1 MTFVRH
7 SALLVALLIAGCDK
21 SATEPSSTTTTTPTR
36 STESFETTL
45 ARGDSMFYSFTV
57 TSAGTVNVT
66 LASVVQQGRAA
77 ALSTPL
83 RIGLGTPEGE
93 GCTVTDAIEAA
104 PALTSQLSVTMAAG
118 IHCVLIADTGQISGT
133 VIAAVRFSHL

>member
-1 MTFVRH
+1 MTFVRY
-7 SALLVALLIAGCDK
+7 SALLLALLGAGCDETP
-21 SATEPSSTTTTTPTR
+21 TEPSSTTSTPTR

-57 TSAGTVNVT
+57 GSAGTVSVT
-66 LASVVQQGRAA
+66 LASVVQQGRTAA
-77 ALSTPL
+77 SSTPL

-93 GCTVTDAIEAA
+93 GCTVTDSVDAA
-104 PALTSQLSVTMAAG
+104 PALTPQLSVTMAAG
-118 IHCVLIADTGQISGT
+118 IHCVSVADVGQIPGT

>member
-1 MTFVRH
+1 VTFVRH
-7 SALLVALLIAGCDK
+7 SALLLALLAAGCDK
-21 SATEPSSTTTTTPTR
+21 AATEPSSTTTTPTR
-36 STESFETTL
+36 LSESFETTL
-45 ARGDSMFYSFTV
+45 AHGDSMFYSFTV

-66 LASVVQQGRAA
+66 LASVVQQGRST

-93 GCTVTDAIEAA
+93 GCTVTDSIEAA
-104 PALTSQLSVTMAAG
+104 PALTPQLSVTMAAG
-118 IHCVLIADTGQISGT
+118 IHCVFIADAGQISGT